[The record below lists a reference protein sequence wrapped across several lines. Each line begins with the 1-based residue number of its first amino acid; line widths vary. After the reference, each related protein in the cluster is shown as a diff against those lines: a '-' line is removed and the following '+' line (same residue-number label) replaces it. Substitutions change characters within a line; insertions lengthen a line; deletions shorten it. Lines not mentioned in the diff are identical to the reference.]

1 MLLKEYPPGARSI
14 AEAEVAAYEVL
25 LSDGSGDGNQGV
37 TFEAGALPTL
47 SEPPVEPLLGAFEA
61 VGVDSGQGAA
71 DAVGA
76 GRSLWLAYRVG
87 LGGLRWG
94 DLPRPLGMAAA
105 DLGRA
110 LRAEVTPRPAT
121 SNGGAS
127 ALMQAFGG
135 GGEKKPSERDLK
147 RVAAAYEAAGGRLR
161 ELVRGAVGAVAFVHA
176 GGIVHRALSA
186 ESLLVVS
193 VDQRGAPP
201 TLRVLVANLGF
212 SAVLPDPRTDAE
224 FEDVRQVLGEDSHA
238 LGLALATVVVQALM
252 MPAPDMGE
260 QVVDDEELQQVVDEL
275 QQVVDDEELQA
286 VPATVRRLLGG
297 MPSSEEGDVR
307 TFRGYAEAEPR
318 WERACEFLSA
328 DDDAGWD
335 LIERLACKRQALREI
350 VASGNV
356 LSTAPTPEPS
366 AAYKAAAEVSE
377 KLQKSVDEA
386 TQGAK
391 EQLKSLFDG
400 LL

>member
-260 QVVDDEELQQVVDEL
+260 QVVDDEELQ
-275 QQVVDDEELQA
+275 A